1 MNDALQITIENHIA
15 HLRLNRPEAHN
26 AIDGP
31 IMNGL
36 LDFARSMM
44 DPGEVRVIVLSGN
57 GKSFCAGLDMSAFA
71 EMSSGELSGDSENVA
86 QAMQDISPGGA
97 NRAQQ
102 IGWLWQEVPVPV
114 IAAVH
119 GAALGGGLNLAL
131 GADLRLVHPAAKL
144 GFVEI
149 TWGLLPDMSAT
160 QSLRRLISLDR
171 MKELVLTGRKFNGEQ
186 ALQYGLATELSD
198 KPVDDAL
205 AMAAT
210 IASHNPDAVRAAKQ
224 LLNRSALVD
233 VATGL
238 AEEAATTRQLLGS
251 VNQLEAIT
259 AQFEGRAPKFESFP
273 VRDQEKR

>member
-149 TWGLLPDMSAT
+149 TWGLLPD
-160 QSLRRLISLDR
+160 L
-171 MKELVLTGRKFNGEQ
+171 FHW
-186 ALQYGLATELSD
+186 TE
-198 KPVDDAL
+198 
-205 AMAAT
+205 
-210 IASHNPDAVRAAKQ
+210 
-224 LLNRSALVD
+224 
-233 VATGL
+233 
-238 AEEAATTRQLLGS
+238 
-251 VNQLEAIT
+251 
-259 AQFEGRAPKFESFP
+259 
-273 VRDQEKR
+273 